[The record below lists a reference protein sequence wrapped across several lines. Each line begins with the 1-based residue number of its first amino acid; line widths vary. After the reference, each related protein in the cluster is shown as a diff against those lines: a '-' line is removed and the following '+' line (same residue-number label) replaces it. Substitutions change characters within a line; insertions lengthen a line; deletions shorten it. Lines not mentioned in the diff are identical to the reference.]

1 MIKPPFF
8 TKGKEIYLP
17 PEDPVYVGDRT
28 AEKMNLSVITYDA
41 VSAEKKNLSNIDEL
55 TLYNDSK
62 KILWI
67 NISGLKDI
75 DSIKRLGQIYGFHPL
90 SIEDILHTE
99 QQPKIE
105 TFDEYRFLSLK
116 TIKREKTSSDEQQES
131 RKIFSMFFSGKKGK
145 KQRNGYLSTDI
156 YLIDQI
162 SIIIMENVLFT
173 FQETH
178 GDSFDAIRQRIME
191 NIGEIRKN
199 GIDYLA
205 YSIIDS
211 VVDEYSITLEHLDD
225 VIEDFEDRA
234 TKTSDDK
241 FIQELQ
247 DTKKYLIK
255 IKRAILPLKNNMLM
269 VYHHNKFFNSDELK
283 PFFQDLN
290 EHLNDAITI
299 AENQREW
306 LSHIMDVNLSVL
318 SHQMNK
324 VMKVL
329 AIISTIFIPLTFIA
343 GIYGMNFEF
352 MPELRHELGYFITL
366 GCMGLIG
373 LTMVIIFKIHRWF

>member
-1 MIKPPFF
+1 MP
-8 TKGKEIYLP
+8 L
-17 PEDPVYVGDRT
+17 EDPVYVGDRT
-28 AEKMNLSVITYDA
+28 AEKMDLSIITYDA
-41 VSAEKKNLSNIDEL
+41 VSAEKKNLSSIDEL
-55 TLYNDSK
+55 TQYKDSK

-75 DSIKRLGQIYGFHPL
+75 DSIKQLGQIYGIHPL

-105 TFDEYRFLSLK
+105 TFDEYRFLSVK
-116 TIKREKTSSDEQQES
+116 TIKREKEPSDKQEN
-131 RKIFSMFFSGKKGK
+131 RNIFSAFFSGKKE
-145 KQRNGYLSTDI
+145 RNKEPDI

-162 SIIIMENVLFT
+162 SIIIMENVLLT

-178 GDSFDAIRQRIME
+178 RDSFDAIRKRIME

-211 VVDEYSITLEHLDD
+211 VVDEYSITLDHLDD

-241 FIQELQ
+241 FIQQLQ

-269 VYHHNKFFNSDELK
+269 SYHHNKFFNNDEFK

-352 MPELRHELGYFITL
+352 MPELRHELGYPIAL

-373 LTMVIIFKIHRWF
+373 FTMVIIFKIHRWF

>member
-1 MIKPPFF
+1 MIKTPFF
-8 TKGKEIYLP
+8 AKGKEIYLP

-28 AEKMNLSVITYDA
+28 VVEMDLSIITYDA
-41 VSAEKKNLSNIDEL
+41 VSAEKKKLSNIDEL
-55 TLYNDSK
+55 TLYKDSK

-75 DSIKRLGQIYGFHPL
+75 DSIKRLGQMYGIHPL
-90 SIEDILHTE
+90 NIEDILNTE

-105 TFDEYRFLSLK
+105 TFDEYRFLSAK
-116 TIKREKTSSDEQQES
+116 TIKREKKTNDEQEN
-131 RKIFSMFFSGKKGK
+131 RKKFSAFFSMKIEKNKEPDS
-145 KQRNGYLSTDI
+145 

-199 GIDYLA
+199 AIDYLA

-211 VVDEYSITLEHLDD
+211 VVDEYSITLDHLDD

-241 FIQELQ
+241 FIQQLQ

-269 VYHHNKFFNSDELK
+269 IYHHNKFFNSDEFK

-343 GIYGMNFEF
+343 GVYGMNFEF
-352 MPELRHELGYFITL
+352 MPELGNRIAYPITL
-366 GCMGLIG
+366 ACMGLIG
-373 LTMVIIFKIHRWF
+373 VTMVIIFKIHHWF